1 MRIEEHLRQSA
12 RRLFTSPGSLLLSLL
27 LLSAFFRPYA
37 GLYHDARLYA
47 VQVVNHTMPEVHA
60 EDLYLKYGSQD
71 SYSVFS
77 LLVAPLVEVAGVPL
91 AFFLLYLGGNA
102 CWLFAV
108 QRFVPRLRGRSIA
121 ALGAVVYVAVNPL
134 PFGGLGTF
142 HVNENFLTPRVWSVA
157 FVVLGLGG
165 LLRGRQASAFGWIAL
180 AMLLHPIMGFSGLCI
195 WILYQLLRSVRPM
208 MFLVLTL
215 FGSAAIAGMLLYE
228 PLGTAIFG
236 RMDDVWRGHVVARS
250 SYCVPSVWLFED
262 WLAVVT
268 AFAIVASGRM
278 FVRLTTN
285 SKRLLDAVMLL
296 AAVSLATSFVAPIL
310 PYKLLLQGQAYRAL
324 WPLQFIQIP
333 VLFAL
338 VGCLIRGCLSR
349 FGNWAAVVVWFSFA
363 SVEMA
368 GRQIVLAALALAA
381 VSCWWK
387 ANRNADHDAVNAL
400 RAGAIG
406 SVIGLGIVVLPIGLT
421 LPHLLTFGWCGVALI
436 PKVVG
441 PFLTWAVA
449 IGLLFLLRGQL
460 RNAAVY
466 RGVAMCGWL
475 GMQTSFFLLPQS
487 SLGDPFRVEAA
498 EEVAFVGNYLD
509 HRRPAIVRTP
519 VLYWPTGPLGGIWI
533 RLGCDSYY
541 SIPQTAGIMFNRG
554 TAIEGHRRA
563 RLTREFELDVRR
575 EWLQS
580 APENARREAYLI
592 FGAICGTEPTEREL
606 LRLCREEEI
615 DLIIVPNRFDGWYSA
630 TDGRLFIYDARQIRE
645 SLASTASARMG
656 GAPSGGSG
664 TAVSLR
670 CSTQ

>member
-1 MRIEEHLRQSA
+1 MRTEEHLRRSA
-12 RRLFTSPGSLLLSLL
+12 RRLFISPGSLLLSLI
-27 LLSAFFRPYA
+27 LLSAIFRPYA

-47 VQVVNHTMPEVHA
+47 VQVVNRTMPELHA

-77 LLVAPLVEVAGVPL
+77 LLVAPLVEIAGVPL
-91 AFFLLYLGGNA
+91 TFFLLYLGGNA

-108 QRFVPRLRGRSIA
+108 QRFVPRLRGRSVA

-142 HVNENFLTPRVWSVA
+142 HVNENFLTPRVWAVA
-157 FVVLGLGG
+157 LVVLGLGC

-195 WILYQLLRSVRPM
+195 WVLCQLLRSVRPRT
-208 MFLVLTL
+208 FLTL
-215 FGSAAIAGMLLYE
+215 MLFGTAAVGGVLLYE

-236 RMDDVWRGHVVARS
+236 RMDDVWREHVVVRS
-250 SYCVPSVWLFED
+250 LYCVPWEWMFED
-262 WLAVVT
+262 WLGIVT

-278 FVRLTTN
+278 FVRLTPN

-296 AAVSLATSFVAPIL
+296 AAVGLAVSFVAPVL

-333 VLFAL
+333 MLFVL
-338 VGCLIRGCLSR
+338 VGCLIKGRLSR
-349 FGNWAAVVVWFSFA
+349 VGNWAAIVVLFSFA

-368 GRQIVLAALALAA
+368 GRQVVLAALGLAA
-381 VSCWWK
+381 VYCWRK
-387 ANRNADHDAVNAL
+387 ANGSVGRSAAAL
-400 RAGAIG
+400 RAGAIA
-406 SVIGLGIVVLPIGLT
+406 SVVGLGFVVLPIGLT
-421 LPHLLTFGWCGVALI
+421 LPHAFSIGLCGVALI

-441 PFLTWAVA
+441 PFLTWAAA
-449 IGLLFLLRGQL
+449 IGLLFVLYGKL

-466 RGVAMCGWL
+466 RTVAVCGWL
-475 GMQTSFFLLPQS
+475 GMQTSFFLMPQNAI
-487 SLGDPFRVEAA
+487 GHPFRVEVAKD
-498 EEVAFVGNYLD
+498 VAFVEDYLD

-519 VLYWPTGPLGGIWI
+519 VLYWPAGPLGGIWI

-563 RLTREFELDVRR
+563 SLTRKFELDVRR
-575 EWLQS
+575 EWLQQ
-580 APENARREAYLI
+580 APESTRREVYLV
-592 FGAICGTEPTEREL
+592 FGAACDAEPTEKEL
-606 LRLCREEEI
+606 VRLCCEEEI

-630 TDGRLFIYDARQIRE
+630 TNGHLFIYDARRIRE
-645 SLASTASARMG
+645 SLSSTAAVQVSDAH
-656 GAPSGGSG
+656 SGRSEA
-664 TAVSLR
+664 AVSLR
-670 CSTQ
+670 CSAQ